1 MTPSTLYELAGV
13 PETVPAELVR
23 AAALVEGAKPTLEA
37 SAALEVLANPGAR
50 ADYDARSSQGLA
62 FELAIAWGV
71 AAFSASDVGDARAH
85 LERALRIA
93 PDDRAL
99 PMLLESLP
107 TGVEPLA
114 PSDAARIEARREVA
128 RVRNNSAFP
137 HRLLRYTAAVAGEPG
152 ENNGDQEMMTKAA
165 RELLQYD
172 IAEAPRS
179 YAMILPV
186 LKEHYHAVYALDTP
200 FFDATAAVLADHAP
214 SAEYERGKQRHR
226 QTGSVAPARTDSPPP
241 LIMPHLKLP
250 PMRLPERRLD
260 LSGIPAPGYSWVGA
274 IVGAL
279 LLIEDGPPAMIRG
292 ALIGFVLAY
301 TALWLFRRR

>member
-1 MTPSTLYELAGV
+1 MTASTLYELAGV
-13 PETVPAELVR
+13 PETVPADLVR
-23 AAALVEGAKPTLEA
+23 AAALVEGAKLGPEA
-37 SAALEVLANPGAR
+37 SAALDVLANPGAR
-50 ADYDARSSQGLA
+50 ADYDARSSQGLP
-62 FELAIAWGV
+62 FELAMAWGV
-71 AAFSASDVGDARAH
+71 AAFASGDVGDAHAH
-85 LERALRIA
+85 FERALRIA

-107 TGVEPLA
+107 AGVEPLA
-114 PSDAARIEARREVA
+114 PSDAARAEARREVA

-137 HRLLRYTAAVAGEPG
+137 HRLLRYTSAVAGDPD
-152 ENNGDQEMMTKAA
+152 ENNGEQEMMAKAA

-186 LKEHYHAVYALDTP
+186 LKEHYQAVYALDTP

-226 QTGSVAPARTDSPPP
+226 HTGSASPARADAPPP
-241 LIMPHLKLP
+241 LIIPDLKLP
-250 PMRLPERRLD
+250 PMRIPERRLD

-279 LLIEDGPPAMIRG
+279 LLVEDGPPAMIRG

-301 TALWLFRRR
+301 VAIWLFRRR